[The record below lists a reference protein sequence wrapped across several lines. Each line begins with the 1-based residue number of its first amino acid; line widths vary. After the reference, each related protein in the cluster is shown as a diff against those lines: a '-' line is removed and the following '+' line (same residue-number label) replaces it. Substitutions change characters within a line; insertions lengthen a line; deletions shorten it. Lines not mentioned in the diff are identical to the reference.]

1 MKRFLTLLLA
11 VIVLLPGLSQAQQ
24 VSDVNLQNCIAAA
37 AGTSFDSLSAS
48 DLSAITILT
57 LIA

>member
-24 VSDVNLQNCIAAA
+24 VTDVNLPLPAHR
-37 AGTSFDSLSAS
+37 
-48 DLSAITILT
+48 
-57 LIA
+57 LIPFQLQIFRL